1 MQVLGSERNYNKE
14 STIEVI
20 DQGAVE
26 RMSRTWFELRYV
38 PSDDWLIELTNEEK
52 ELITTELGKACDAI
66 AKMLGIERVK
76 H

>member
-1 MQVLGSERNYNKE
+1 
-14 STIEVI
+14 
-20 DQGAVE
+20 
-26 RMSRTWFELRYV
+26 MSRTWFELRYV